1 MRRSDT
7 MKTKPRAVTTP
18 QPTTLAPQ
26 TVMSALLL
34 CLVVVAYLPALRCG
48 FIWDDNAYVTENATL
63 RDLAGLKSIW
73 MAPASTP
80 QYYPLVHT
88 SFWLEYHLWGLQP
101 WGYHAVNVL
110 LHALG
115 AILLY
120 KVLLRLDVRG
130 AWLAAAI
137 FAVHPVQVE
146 SVAWVTERKNVLSA
160 VFYFAS
166 ALSYFR
172 FKPVDKDESLG
183 KSQWAWYAVSLLLF
197 VAALLSKTVTCTLP
211 AALLLARWW
220 KVGKISKADVLPLV
234 PFFAMGAGLGFGT
247 VWLERHHVGAEGP
260 DWLLT
265 PLQRILI
272 AGRAL
277 WFYAAKLIW
286 PVNLTFSYPR
296 WEINPAELWQWI
308 FPIAAS
314 GVLALLWLLRPKL
327 GRGPLFAV
335 LYFAVTL
342 SPALG
347 FFNIYP
353 MRYSFVADHFQYLA
367 SIGLIAL
374 FAAWASRN
382 PQWAKIAL
390 LIVLVALT
398 FHQTMI
404 YRNYRTVWIDTLG
417 KNPRCWLAWNNL
429 GLDDLQNGKV
439 ADAKQNFE
447 KSLAINPR
455 DPEARYNLGNAH
467 LQNGELS
474 AAAAEYKLA
483 LELKPAFA
491 EAESNLGNVLF
502 QLGQMREAIE
512 HWKRAV
518 DLAPSNAA
526 ALNNLAWMLA
536 TCPVDSLRDGS
547 SAVTLA
553 ERANQLTGGDN
564 PRVLRTLAAAYAE
577 AGRFAEAIQI
587 AKTALALATTQGD
600 SALAND
606 LAAQVK
612 LHQAGSPMHGS
623 SQIKP

>member
-1 MRRSDT
+1 M
-7 MKTKPRAVTTP
+7 PVTSFLTSKMM
-18 QPTTLAPQ
+18 L
-26 TVMSALLL
+26 SAFLF
-34 CLVVVAYLPALRCG
+34 CLVVLAYLPALRCG
-48 FIWDDNAYVTENATL
+48 FIWDDNAYVTENAML
-63 RDLAGLKSIW
+63 RNLAGLKSIW
-73 MAPASTP
+73 VDPASTP

-101 WGYHAVNVL
+101 CGYHVVNAL

-115 AILLY
+115 TILLY
-120 KVLLRLDVRG
+120 KVLLRLDVCG

-166 ALSYFR
+166 ALAYLR
-172 FKPVDKDESLG
+172 FGPADENEAAC
-183 KSQWAWYAVSLLLF
+183 KSQWRWYALSLLLF

-211 AALLLARWW
+211 IALLLARWW
-220 KVGKISKADVLPLV
+220 KVGKITRADVLPLV
-234 PFFAMGAGLGFGT
+234 PFFAMGAALGFGT
-247 VWLERHHVGAEGP
+247 VWLEHHHVGAEGSE
-260 DWLLT
+260 WILT

-272 AGRAL
+272 ASRAL

-308 FPIAAS
+308 FPMATC
-314 GVLALLWLLRPKL
+314 GVLIALWLLKQRL

-335 LYFAVTL
+335 CYFAVTL

-347 FFNIYP
+347 FVNIYP

-367 SIGLIAL
+367 AIGLITL
-374 FAAWASRN
+374 FAAAACRIPRWEKTS
-382 PQWAKIAL
+382 I
-390 LIVLVALT
+390 LIVLVVLT
-398 FHQTMI
+398 FRQSEI
-404 YRNYRTVWIDTLG
+404 YRDYRTIWIDTLA
-417 KNPRCWLAWNNL
+417 KNPGSWLAWNNL
-429 GLDDLQNGKV
+429 GLDDLQHGKV
-439 ADAKQNFE
+439 ADAKQSFE

-455 DPEARYNLGNAH
+455 DAEARYNLGNAY
-467 LQNGELS
+467 LQNGELP

-483 LELKPAFA
+483 LELKPAFP
-491 EAESNLGNVLF
+491 EAESNLGNTLL
-502 QLGQMREAIE
+502 QLGQMRDAIE

-518 DLAPSNAA
+518 ELAPANLA

-536 TCPVDSLRDGS
+536 TCPTDSLRDGPK
-547 SAVTLA
+547 AMIFA
-553 ERANQLTGGDN
+553 ERANQLAGGEN

-577 AGRFAEAIQI
+577 TGRFADAAQI
-587 AKTALALATTQGD
+587 AKTALALAIAQGD
-600 SALAND
+600 SGLAND
-606 LAAQVK
+606 LEAQVK
-612 LHQAGSPMHGS
+612 LHQAGLPMHGS